1 MMLMRRLEG
10 RTAIVSGAA
19 QGIGYAIAR
28 RLYDEGCRVG
38 LLDINE
44 DRLREAAGSMEG
56 CATFVCDVSSV
67 ASITEAVKGA
77 AQALGGLDIVV
88 NNAGILHN
96 TSILETTEAQWDRI
110 MAVNLKSVFFMVQQ
124 AIPFLKESKFARVI
138 NISSLAGR
146 MGGFETGLGYSASK
160 GGILALTM
168 GFARQLAPFGIN
180 VNAVCPGTTETPIT
194 KEFTPE
200 AMEKLYARIPLG
212 RLGKPEDTAA
222 AVAYLASDDAAFVT
236 GLLLDVNGGM
246 YMP

>member
-1 MMLMRRLEG
+1 MVLMRRLEG

-38 LLDINE
+38 LLDISE
-44 DRLREAAGSMEG
+44 DKLREAAGSMEG
-56 CATFVCDVSSV
+56 CAAFVCDVSSV

-77 AQALGGLDIVV
+77 TQALGSLDIVV

-96 TSILETTEAQWDRI
+96 TTILETTEAQWDRI

-124 AIPFLKESKFARVI
+124 AIPFLKESKFPRVI

-246 YMP
+246 YMG

>member
-1 MMLMRRLEG
+1 MRRLEG

-28 RLYDEGCRVG
+28 RLTEEGCRVG
-38 LLDINE
+38 LLDINGE
-44 DRLREAAGSMEG
+44 KLREAAGSMEG
-56 CATFVCDVSSV
+56 SAYFVCDVSSV
-67 ASITEAVKGA
+67 ASITEAVKSA

-124 AIPFLKESKFARVI
+124 AIPFLKQSKSPRVI

-246 YMP
+246 YMG